1 MATFFEKNVLITGA
15 SSGIGM
21 EIANKLANTKCNLF
35 LAARR
40 VEILEKIASDNKNM
54 PANIYPVECDV
65 SDKGSVSNAYAR
77 IKENAGYIDIA
88 ILNSGISHRTD
99 KLDYDSSVAQ
109 EIFNV
114 NIMGLVHFI
123 EVLLPDYKSRRSGI
137 IAGVSSLADKRGF
150 SKSGFYCASKAAATL
165 ILESLRV
172 ELKNYNVKVITIKP
186 GFVKTP
192 MTDKNKFKMPLL
204 IPASKAADII
214 VKGIEKEKSIIEFP
228 LMTAIGSKLLRI
240 MPDFIF
246 DTIADKAK

>member
-54 PANIYPVECDV
+54 PANIYPIECDV
-65 SDKGSVSNAYAR
+65 SDKESVSKAYAR

>member
-1 MATFFEKNVLITGA
+1 MAVLIKKNILITGA
-15 SSGIGM
+15 SSGIGK
-21 EIANKLANTKCNLF
+21 EIAQKLAGIDCNLF

-40 VEILEKIASDNKNM
+40 VGVLEQIACDNKNM

-65 SDKGSVSNAYAR
+65 SDLESVKNAYNK
-77 IKENAGYIDIA
+77 IKTIAGYVDVA
-88 ILNSGISHRTD
+88 ILNSGVSHRTD
-99 KLDYDSSVAQ
+99 KLNYDSTVAQ

-114 NIMGLVHFI
+114 NVMGLVHFI
-123 EVLLPDYKSRRSGI
+123 EVMLPDFKTRKEGI

-172 ELKNYNVKVITIKP
+172 EMKNYNVKVITIKP

-204 IPASKAADII
+204 IPASKAANII
-214 VKGIEKEKSIIEFP
+214 VSGIEKEKSIIEFP
-228 LMTAIGSKLLRI
+228 FLTAIGSKLLRI
-240 MPDFIF
+240 IPDFIF
-246 DTIADKAK
+246 DKIADMAK